1 MITAFMLACYMNG
14 ALNGAIYFKS
24 VKDCTFYSENLSE
37 QTYDTAN
44 GKEVIYKCL
53 CKVVPNVDTS
63 KVKVY

>member
-24 VKDCTFYSENLSE
+24 VKDCTFYSENLSGQE
-37 QTYDTAN
+37 FDTDM
-44 GKEVIYKCL
+44 GKQKYKCI
-53 CKVVPNVDTS
+53 CKLVPSINSD